1 VRQRIQ
7 KIIATSGVASRR
19 RAEALVRAGRVTV
32 NGVVSRVADSADPET
47 DVIALDGVPLERE
60 PAAFWL
66 VYKPRGVL
74 TTASDPQGRPTV
86 LDLLPRDLGVRLF
99 PVGRLDRESE
109 GLILLTNDGASAQA
123 LLHPSFE
130 SEREYRVTV
139 RGRPKRETLRV
150 LAGSG
155 RTRALRAVDADHRV
169 PAHRDRG
176 AKASDPPLAPSPR
189 APGGATRTRPHG
201 TVAPGKAVRGRGS
214 PTHRSRA
221 ARAARARARVLAQ
234 AGACVRAK
242 VDVNLAER
250 FLAGLSNDAG
260 RAFLEGD
267 GGRHSG
273 AAIAELARC
282 VAAGVRDAGVRP
294 GERVAVS
301 LPKTQWLPAVHV
313 GVLAAG
319 AAVLPINPS
328 LPDAEIA
335 ALLRRSGAVLAV
347 SDGALAAR
355 ARRIAAALP
364 WWCAGEP
371 APPGASAIAAGGPA
385 ARDVVPRRADDLAL
399 LAFTSGTTGQ
409 PKGVPLSHGNLS
421 ANLEALERVWEWTR
435 RDRLLHVL
443 PVFHLHGLGV
453 ALYGSLWVGNAIRFH
468 DRFDAG
474 RVLRE
479 AAEHRPTL
487 LMTVPTM
494 LHRLVEAATPEQG
507 RALASLRLVVC
518 GSAPLV
524 PSLFARFRDRFG
536 FVPVERFGMTET
548 VMNTSSPVRGARKA
562 GSVGV
567 PLPGVEVSLRDP
579 EAGTPAGRGPAEVC
593 VRGPNVF
600 RGYWQDDDAT
610 GRAFYAGG
618 WFRTG
623 DIGNFDADGSLRLVG
638 RVKEIIVTGGYN
650 VSPLA
655 VEAALA
661 AESDPR
667 IDELAVGA
675 VPDPDLGEKIVVFVV
690 AADTSEAAWD
700 RLLADLRQRA
710 EARLPRHAQPRGY
723 RRIDRVPRNAM
734 GKVQRARLASAQGR
748 REEL

>member
-1 VRQRIQ
+1 
-7 KIIATSGVASRR
+7 
-19 RAEALVRAGRVTV
+19 
-32 NGVVSRVADSADPET
+32 
-47 DVIALDGVPLERE
+47 
-60 PAAFWL
+60 
-66 VYKPRGVL
+66 
-74 TTASDPQGRPTV
+74 
-86 LDLLPRDLGVRLF
+86 
-99 PVGRLDRESE
+99 
-109 GLILLTNDGASAQA
+109 
-123 LLHPSFE
+123 
-130 SEREYRVTV
+130 
-139 RGRPKRETLRV
+139 
-150 LAGSG
+150 
-155 RTRALRAVDADHRV
+155 
-169 PAHRDRG
+169 
-176 AKASDPPLAPSPR
+176 
-189 APGGATRTRPHG
+189 
-201 TVAPGKAVRGRGS
+201 
-214 PTHRSRA
+214 
-221 ARAARARARVLAQ
+221 
-234 AGACVRAK
+234 
-242 VDVNLAER
+242 VNLAER
-250 FLAGLSNDAG
+250 FLVGLSNDAG
-260 RAFLEGD
+260 GAFLEGD

-273 AAIAELARC
+273 AVIAELARS
-282 VAAGVRDAGVRP
+282 VSAGVRTAGVKP
-294 GERVAVS
+294 GDRVAVS

-319 AAVLPINPS
+319 ASVLPINPS

-355 ARRIAAALP
+355 ARDIAAALP
-364 WWCAGEP
+364 WWCAGGP
-371 APPGASAIAAGGPA
+371 APVGSSAIAAGGPA
-385 ARDVVPRRADDLAL
+385 ARDVVPRGGDDLAL

-421 ANLEALERVWEWTR
+421 ANLEALEHVWEWTH
-435 RDRLLHVL
+435 RDRLLHAL

-468 DRFDAG
+468 DRFDAA

-479 AAEHRPTL
+479 AVEHRPTL

-518 GSAPLV
+518 GSAPLL

-548 VMNTSSPVRGARKA
+548 VMNTSSPVRGRRKA

-579 EAGTPAGRGPAEVC
+579 ESGAPAGRGPGEVC

-610 GRAFYAGG
+610 GRAFHAAG

-623 DIGNFDADGSLRLVG
+623 DIGSFDADGSLRLVG
-638 RVKEIIVTGGYN
+638 RIKEIIVTGGYN

-675 VPDPDLGEKIVVFVV
+675 VPDPDLGEKIVAFVV
-690 AADTSEAAWD
+690 AAETSEAAWEG
-700 RLLADLRQRA
+700 LIADLRQRA
-710 EARLPRHAQPRGY
+710 EAHLPRHAQPRGY

-734 GKVQRARLASAQGR
+734 GKVQRTRLGSAQAS
-748 REEL
+748 REEP